1 MNRFEWLDY
10 FLKSE
15 IIVYMRDRIIY
26 IVLFLST
33 CHHILLSEINDSL
46 PIILEDE
53 LKREMTYLKNQPQP
67 AYYLEYRVEDISSY
81 SLETSFGS
89 MIDENEGRNRYV
101 SIITRVG
108 NKQLDNTH
116 ELEGTSSVY
125 KPITIELPRENN
137 EDAIRL
143 LLWKGTHFSY
153 RNAVDAYTQVL
164 TSLENKPPKNQIND
178 LSDEK
183 PTIYYEEPVNQI
195 PIDKKMW
202 AERLKKYSSVFL
214 DNENIINAHINLSY
228 YKTRK
233 YFVSSEGTNIVHNL
247 SYAQLQIVIIERGS
261 DGNNIP
267 FILSY
272 YAYSPDSLPSD
283 DRVNSDILQQKILI
297 EKIRTAPQADAY
309 AGPAILSP
317 SAAAVFFH
325 EIFGHRIE
333 GHRLKSNFDSQTFK
347 SQVGRKVLPKYVNIY
362 SDPTLWKFNGQD
374 MYGYYKFDDQG
385 IPSSRVEIVKN
396 GILKNFLMSR
406 SPIEGFPGSNGHGRS
421 QIGKFPVSRQSN
433 LIVEATK
440 THTHKE
446 LRKKLIRECKKQKKE
461 YGLFIE
467 QVIGGFTQTS
477 RYSPNVFNVTPTVVY
492 KIYTDGRPDEL
503 VKGLNFIG
511 TPLAIFSEIGAM
523 GNQMGTFT
531 GYCGAESGSIPVTAS
546 SPALF
551 IKKIETQKKPVS
563 TPSSPILPRP
573 IQKIKK
579 P

>member
-1 MNRFEWLDY
+1 MKN
-10 FLKSE
+10 K
-15 IIVYMRDRIIY
+15 IISAFILTIIY
-26 IVLFLST
+26 HQSLISAV
-33 CHHILLSEINDSL
+33 NDSL
-46 PIILEDE
+46 SVILESE
-53 LKREMTYLKNQPQP
+53 LKREILYLKDQPQP

-89 MIDENEGRNRYV
+89 ITDENEGRNRYI
-101 SIITRVG
+101 SITTRVG
-108 NKQLDNTH
+108 NKQVDNTH
-116 ELEGTSSVY
+116 ELEGTGSVY
-125 KPITIELPRENN
+125 KPITIELPLENN
-137 EDAIRL
+137 ENAIRL
-143 LLWKGTHFSY
+143 LIWKGSHFSY
-153 RNAVDAYTQVL
+153 RNAVDAYSQVL
-164 TSLENKPPKNQIND
+164 TSLENKPIKNQIND
-178 LSDEK
+178 FSEEK
-183 PTIYYEEPVNQI
+183 PSRYYEDPSPDYKIN
-195 PIDKKMW
+195 KNLW
-202 AERLKKYSSVFL
+202 ANRLKKYSGIFL
-214 DNENIINAHINLSY
+214 DNENIIAANANLSY

-233 YFVSSEGTNIVHNL
+233 YLVNSEGTNIVHNL
-247 SYAQLQIVIIERGS
+247 SYAQLQILIIGRGT

-267 FILSY
+267 LMLSY
-272 YAYSPDSLPSD
+272 YAFTPDSLPSD
-283 DRVNSDILQQKILI
+283 EKVYSDLLQQKVLM

-347 SQVGRKVLPKYVNIY
+347 SQVGSKVLPKYVNIY
-362 SDPTLWKFNGQD
+362 SDPTLRKFNGQD

-385 IPSSRVEIVKN
+385 IPASRVEVVKN
-396 GILKNFLMSR
+396 GILTNFLMSR
-406 SPIEGFPGSNGHGRS
+406 SPIQGFQNSNGHGRS

-433 LIVEATK
+433 LIVEASK
-440 THTHKE
+440 THTDKE
-446 LRKKLIRECKKQKKE
+446 LRKKLISECKKQKKE
-461 YGLFIE
+461 YGLYIE

-503 VKGLNFIG
+503 VKGVDFIG

-523 GNQMGTFT
+523 GNYIGTFT

-551 IKKIETQKKPVS
+551 IKKIETQKKPIS

-573 IQKIKK
+573 IQK
-579 P
+579 